1 MMSNLIQKLSIVV
14 LSATVLS
21 QCLFVGHFAGNGPV
35 GALYQQTTVGTSGN
49 NLSIPVTRTGKACTS
64 RILIPLIP
72 IGFTWGDAKVSDA
85 AAEGGVTRIST
96 VDLEQFNVLTVYS
109 RQCTVVKGDD
119 ATVKP
124 GTNTPAPGFSDTVI
138 MRDGTVHSGVKTIV
152 QGTVINIIKPS
163 GQTLTVPKDQ
173 VRTIRKGR

>member
-1 MMSNLIQKLSIVV
+1 MNTRIISRLSVVV
-14 LSATVLS
+14 LSAALLS
-21 QCLFVGHFAGNGPV
+21 QCMFIGHYAGNGPN
-35 GALYQQTTVGTSGN
+35 GLLFQQTTMGTSGN
-49 NLSIPVTRTGKACTS
+49 DLSIPTTRTGKACTN
-64 RILIPLIP
+64 RIMLWI

-85 AAEGGVTRIST
+85 ATEGGVTRIST

-119 ATVKP
+119 AAVKP
-124 GTNTPAPGFSDTVI
+124 GSNTPSPGFSDTVI

-163 GQTLTVPKDQ
+163 GQTITVPKGQ